1 MDIIEVRRAL
11 EIFKPEGELVEIRAI
26 GTKKKGDIW
35 SGYFTNH
42 EKIIEAIKKFDS
54 GYNLYFIF
62 NKIKM
67 LCYSMQQKDQMMY
80 GVDSTNDK
88 HIDSREWILIDFDP
102 ERDGAKISSTN
113 EEKQY
118 ARIVANKVRNYL
130 RDMGFNYP
138 VVCDSG
144 NGFHLLYKI
153 DSWAC
158 TDENNE
164 LVSNFLNS
172 LSMMFSDEKIGI
184 DVKVGNN
191 SRITKLYGSV
201 AQKGSNTKS
210 RPHRMSKILVVPS
223 EIKPTDKAYFVK
235 VAEKLPKVEKPTYE
249 NRYGQDKFDIDNFLS
264 KHGIQVARD
273 ITDSMGM
280 RKIILQECP
289 FDSSHKA
296 PDSAI
301 FVSRDGAIGFT
312 CFHSHCSQ
320 YTWKDVRLHYEPDAY
335 SRKEYSEYVTK
346 SRKFNFQRPDKGIYT
361 PVGEDSKKGNKWMNM
376 ADIKY
381 VDVSQLPKIP
391 TGFRILDKSITGLLL
406 GEVSLIS
413 GSNSSGKSSWLNQL
427 SLNAINTGYKVALW
441 SGELV
446 GYRLKGWINQIA
458 AGRSYVQKVDGY
470 DTLYYAPKNISD
482 RIDNW
487 TKGKLFLYNNQYG
500 SRWEQLMADIT
511 EIIEKEGVSLVI
523 IDNLMAMSLEGFDG
537 DNNSKQRQFILQ
549 VCDLAKKKNVHIIVV
564 AHPRKQTDFLRKES
578 ISGSADLTN
587 AVDNCFIIHR
597 VNKDFETRG
606 IEFFGSPRISEMMQY
621 GNVVEICKN
630 RSLGVVDTLCGMY
643 YEIETR
649 RFKNDIAEHIVYGW
663 QEEPKP
669 EPAFQPNDYEYSTY
683 DFNVRQESDLPFD
696 GEDNGCPF

>member
-1 MDIIEVRRAL
+1 MNELMIRKWYD
-11 EIFKPEGELVEIRAI
+11 IFKNNKDLVEIRI
-26 GTKKKGDIW
+26 LDPNTKKSY
-35 SGYFTNH
+35 SGYFTDVETILREIRKYDYCN
-42 EKIIEAIKKFDS
+42 IYFTLNSIDS
-54 GYNLYFIF
+54 A
-62 NKIKM
+62 
-67 LCYSMQQKDQMMY
+67 CYSRGQRNRIDTKPK
-80 GVDSTNDK
+80 STTSDK
-88 HIDSREWILIDFDP
+88 EIIGRDWCLIDIDCEKP
-102 ERDGAKISSTN
+102 ADTNSTD
-113 EEKQY
+113 EEKEAAKLVVNEVY
-118 ARIVANKVRNYL
+118 KFL
-130 RDMGFNYP
+130 RDQGFGKL
-138 VVCDSG
+138 VICDSA
-144 NGFHLLYKI
+144 NGFHILVKQKMKN
-153 DSWAC
+153 
-158 TDENNE
+158 TDENTQIMKD
-164 LVSNFLNS
+164 FLQV
-172 LSMMFSDEKIGI
+172 LDMLFSTDK
-184 DVKVGNN
+184 VKVDTSTFNA
-191 SRITKLYGSV
+191 SRICKLYGCVSR
-201 AQKGSNTKS
+201 KGSNTAE
-210 RPHRMSKILVVPS
+210 RPQRESAILRVP
-223 EIKPTDKAYFVK
+223 EDITPIPNEYFKK
-235 VAEKLPKVEKPTYE
+235 VADMLPKSEKPDRSNNY
-249 NRYGQDKFDIDNFLS
+249 KVDNFNLEEFIA
-264 KHGIQVARD
+264 KHNIQVRNVVKKKD
-273 ITDSMGM
+273 YT
-280 RKIILQECP
+280 KYVLEECP
-289 FDSSHKA
+289 FNSSHSA

-301 FVSRDGAIGFT
+301 FEMAGGGYGFK
-312 CFHSHCSQ
+312 CLHASCSV
-320 YTWKDVRLHYEPDAY
+320 YGWKEFRLHYEPDAY
-335 SRKEYSEYVTK
+335 SRKEYSEYITK
-346 SRKFNFQRPDKGIYT
+346 SRNLDFQRPDKEIYT

-663 QEEPKP
+663 QEEPKT